1 MSVFYFTANRK
12 AAPANGAK
20 PAIEFEITDIA
31 LLKSHTPAPG
41 DLSYVDM
48 SGLDEGDRRKAIA
61 TARRR
66 CGTEA
71 WGVVDPK
78 GTVDDPAAVFF
89 AGASDYVGPAAYR
102 AGIGKA
108 RVKAA
113 LAFAGSRWVA
123 PAAADATQASNAL
136 GACPA
141 SAPRGEFD
149 GWKSVRAGAVYPFC
163 FLYVAASAQMNLKT
177 RLGEAGYIAFR
188 DRLRHQVQQ
197 GLSEAD
203 ALLWMETESSALYLV
218 PPYARN
224 AAVATEACLRML
236 LCSPLLGYER
246 LGLPFPIELTFAL
259 HYGSAEFEPP
269 GKTGT
274 IVSDAVNFSYH
285 LGVKRAEPGRLTI
298 SGEAAGLAVPR
309 PLADLFVPAGSF
321 EGRSILHSRRFGV

>member
-1 MSVFYFTANRK
+1 MSVFFFTADRGS
-12 AAPANGAK
+12 ALPGGIK
-20 PAIEFEITDIA
+20 PSADFEIAGIE
-31 LLKSHTPAPG
+31 LLRSHTPEPG
-41 DLSYVDM
+41 DMCYVDL
-48 SGLDEGDRRKAIA
+48 SGLDEAARKKALA
-61 TARRR
+61 TVKRR
-66 CGTEA
+66 CGAEA

-78 GTVDDPAAVFF
+78 GAVEDPASVFF

-102 AGIGKA
+102 AGLGKA

-113 LAFAGSRWVA
+113 LAFACSRRDAAPTTAERSSTSLIGS
-123 PAAADATQASNAL
+123 S
-136 GACPA
+136 PA
-141 SAPRGEFD
+141 SAPRGEFE
-149 GWKSVRAGAVYPFC
+149 GWKSVRAGSVYPFC
-163 FLYVAASAQMNLKT
+163 FLYVAASAHMNLKT

-197 GLSEAD
+197 GLAEAD
-203 ALLWMETESSALYLV
+203 SLLWMETETSALYLV
-218 PPYARN
+218 PPYAKN
-224 AAVATEACLRML
+224 AEVATEACLRML
-236 LCSPLLGYER
+236 LGTPLLGYER
-246 LGLPFPIELTFAL
+246 LCLPFPISLTFAL

-309 PLADLFVPAGSF
+309 ALTDLFVPAGTF